1 MTSLLVLREQLKRF
15 YGKYEVYITPALR
28 FLLAFMSF
36 SMINHAIGYMSALN
50 SIAIVLILA
59 LLCSFLPLNFTV
71 ILAAAVSLVHLY
83 AFSLECAV
91 VALAVFLLMF
101 VLYFRFSPND
111 TVVVLLTPLFFVLK
125 IPYAVP
131 IAMGLIG
138 TPVSAV
144 SVACGVIVYYVIGYM
159 NESASVLNTFD
170 EEGVVEKFR
179 YIIDG
184 VLGNKTMLVVVAAF
198 TITIVVVYFIR
209 RLSVDYAWTIAI
221 ITGALVNI
229 LFLLF
234 GDLLFNTN
242 VSILGLIIGSVIAAL
257 LVKVLEFMVFNVD
270 YSRTEMVQFE
280 DDEYYYYVKAV
291 PKIVVATPDKRVRKI
306 NTKRENV
313 SRTAVPTTVKTAHG
327 VARTST
333 VSGSKTLAGS
343 ANSAVRSSAERVRK
357 EDVTRKK

>member
-1 MTSLLVLREQLKRF
+1 MTNLLVLREQLKRF
-15 YGKYEVYITPALR
+15 YGKYEVYITPVLR

-138 TPVSAV
+138 TPVSVV

-170 EEGVVEKFR
+170 AEGAVEKFR

-291 PKIVVATPDKRVRKI
+291 PKNTVATPEKRVKTIRVPDKAV
-306 NTKRENV
+306 NHPQKNSETR
-313 SRTAVPTTVKTAHG
+313 RTLK
-327 VARTST
+327 
-333 VSGSKTLAGS
+333 
-343 ANSAVRSSAERVRK
+343 
-357 EDVTRKK
+357 

>member
-1 MTSLLVLREQLKRF
+1 MTNLLVLREQLKSF
-15 YGKYEVYITPALR
+15 YGKYEVYITPVLR

-170 EEGVVEKFR
+170 AEGAVEKFR

-291 PKIVVATPDKRVRKI
+291 PKNTVATPEKRVKTIRVPDKAV
-306 NTKRENV
+306 NHPQKNSETR
-313 SRTAVPTTVKTAHG
+313 RTLK
-327 VARTST
+327 
-333 VSGSKTLAGS
+333 
-343 ANSAVRSSAERVRK
+343 
-357 EDVTRKK
+357 

>member
-83 AFSLECAV
+83 VLSLECAV

-170 EEGVVEKFR
+170 AEGAVEKFR

-291 PKIVVATPDKRVRKI
+291 PKNTVATPEKRVKTIRVPDKAV
-306 NTKRENV
+306 NHPQKNSETR
-313 SRTAVPTTVKTAHG
+313 RTLK
-327 VARTST
+327 
-333 VSGSKTLAGS
+333 
-343 ANSAVRSSAERVRK
+343 
-357 EDVTRKK
+357 

>member
-50 SIAIVLILA
+50 SIAVVLILA

-170 EEGVVEKFR
+170 AEGVVEKFR

-209 RLSVDYAWTIAI
+209 RLSVDYAWTIAF

-291 PKIVVATPDKRVRKI
+291 PKNTVATPEKRVKTIRVPDKAV
-306 NTKRENV
+306 NHPQKNSETR
-313 SRTAVPTTVKTAHG
+313 RTLK
-327 VARTST
+327 
-333 VSGSKTLAGS
+333 
-343 ANSAVRSSAERVRK
+343 
-357 EDVTRKK
+357 